1 MEQVGELAEQME
13 AQGMPPV
20 LLVGSPLRQWLARLL
35 RPSNTSLN
43 VLAYEELPGSKR
55 IKIIAT
61 VGQAV
66 N

>member
-1 MEQVGELAEQME
+1 V
-13 AQGMPPV
+13 PV

-35 RPSNTSLN
+35 RPSNASLN

-61 VGQAV
+61 VGQAG